1 MGSKTLI
8 FFALLAFF
16 VAVSFVECQDMTI
29 LDITHEYVPTM
40 PSYGSKKGLGEIL
53 TLVCDQRK
61 GFKTTNSLLTIQV
74 HSGTHTDAPSHAYI
88 DYFNQGIDATT
99 LDLQTLNGPAI
110 VVDVPRDQ
118 NITADVMKN
127 LNIPRGVKRALFR
140 TLNTDRNLMSIM
152 EFDPSYVGFTQDG
165 AQYLVDN
172 TDIKLVGIDYLSIAS
187 AADVLSPHL
196 VLMKNKDIIPLEG
209 LKLDQ
214 AEVNVQYTI
223 HCLPLRLHADASPVR
238 CILTK

>member
-1 MGSKTLI
+1 MGSNKTLMS
-8 FFALLAFF
+8 FALLLAFCSL
-16 VAVSFVECQDMTI
+16 VQCQDLKI
-29 LDITHEYVPTM
+29 IDITHEYTPAM

-74 HSGTHTDAPSHAYI
+74 HSGTHTDAPSHAFIEY
-88 DYFNQGIDATT
+88 YNQGIDATT
-99 LDLQTLNGPAI
+99 LSLQTLNGPAI
-110 VVDVPRDQ
+110 VVDVPRNS
-118 NITADVMKN
+118 NITADVMKK
-127 LNIPRGVKRALFR
+127 LNIPRGVKRVLFR
-140 TLNTDRNLMSIM
+140 TLNTDKKLMNITL
-152 EFDPSYVGFTQDG
+152 FDSSYVGFTQDG

-187 AADVLSPHL
+187 AADVLSPHI

-209 LKLDQ
+209 LKLDEAQ
-214 AEVNVQYTI
+214 VGVQYNI
-223 HCLPLRLHADASPVR
+223 HCLPLKLHADASPVR

>member
-1 MGSKTLI
+1 MGFSKTLI
-8 FFALLAFF
+8 SFALLLTFCSL
-16 VAVSFVECQDMTI
+16 VQCQGMTI
-29 LDITHEYVPTM
+29 IDITHEYTPAM

-74 HSGTHTDAPSHAYI
+74 HSGTHTDAPSHAFIEY
-88 DYFNQGIDATT
+88 YNQGIDATT
-99 LDLQTLNGPAI
+99 LDLHTLNGPAI

-118 NITADVMKN
+118 NITANVMKN
-127 LNIPRGVKRALFR
+127 LKIPRGVKRVLFR
-140 TLNTDRNLMSIM
+140 TLNTDKKLMNITL
-152 EFDPSYVGFTQDG
+152 FDSSYVGFTKDG

-214 AEVNVQYTI
+214 AKVGVQYNI
-223 HCLPLRLHADASPVR
+223 HCLPLKLHADASPVR

>member
-1 MGSKTLI
+1 
-8 FFALLAFF
+8 
-16 VAVSFVECQDMTI
+16 MTI
-29 LDITHEYVPTM
+29 IDITHTYTPAM

-53 TLVCDQRK
+53 SLVCDQRK

-74 HSGTHTDAPSHAYI
+74 HSGTHTDAPSHTFIEYLT
-88 DYFNQGIDATT
+88 QGIDATT
-99 LDLQTLNGPAI
+99 LDLHTLNGPAF

-118 NITADVMKN
+118 NITADVMKQ
-127 LNIPRGVKRALFR
+127 LNITRGVKRVLFR
-140 TLNTDRNLMSIM
+140 TLNTDKKLMSATLY
-152 EFDPSYVGFTQDG
+152 DSSYVGFTQDG
-165 AQYLVDN
+165 AQYLVDH

-214 AEVNVQYTI
+214 AEAGVQYII
-223 HCLPLRLHADASPVR
+223 HCLPLKLHADASPVR
-238 CILTK
+238 